1 MPKGCFLIAVQKNS
15 EMKIVGNYTK
25 DKKEIIKISDDL
37 LLRIQMNHATKEIS
51 KISFKDVVYFSYI
64 HEYPSKLKKNVQ
76 VAVIGIFLSE
86 DEDPKPYISSLQNA
100 AKSLENIEIESLKS
114 ENRLE
119 DIYKQFIEKLKD
131 IFDPEHLKSTAIDTA
146 KNMLSGSSKDRKNAQ
161 ELLKKIEEGIHT
173 KIHKSGKSAED
184 AMKIGD
190 YEKAVKEY
198 ERAAGLALEI
208 FDNNLAKSLK
218 DRALIAKK
226 VPNITKERNKA
237 INNARSSLRN
247 EDFHSAYLNF
257 RKAAEL
263 SEKLMDFEKA
273 EEYSL
278 KSKALSDFHSVDKK
292 FKKK

>member
-1 MPKGCFLIAVQKNS
+1 
-15 EMKIVGNYTK
+15 
-25 DKKEIIKISDDL
+25 
-37 LLRIQMNHATKEIS
+37 
-51 KISFKDVVYFSYI
+51 
-64 HEYPSKLKKNVQ
+64 
-76 VAVIGIFLSE
+76 
-86 DEDPKPYISSLQNA
+86 
-100 AKSLENIEIESLKS
+100 
-114 ENRLE
+114 
-119 DIYKQFIEKLKD
+119 
-131 IFDPEHLKSTAIDTA
+131 
-146 KNMLSGSSKDRKNAQ
+146 MLSGSSKDRKNAQ

-173 KIHKSGKSAED
+173 KIHRSGKTAED

-198 ERAAGLALEI
+198 EKAAGLALEI
-208 FDNNLAKSLK
+208 FDKNLAKSLK

-237 INNARSSLRN
+237 INDARSSLRN
-247 EDFHSAYLNF
+247 EDFHSAYLNY

-263 SEKLMDFEKA
+263 SEQLMDFEKA